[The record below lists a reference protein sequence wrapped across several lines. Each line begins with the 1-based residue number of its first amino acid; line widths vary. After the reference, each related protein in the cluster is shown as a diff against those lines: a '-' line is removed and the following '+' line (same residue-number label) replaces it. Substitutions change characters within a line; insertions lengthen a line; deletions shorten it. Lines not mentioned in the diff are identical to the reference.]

1 MQFLPDQYLRP
12 FIRHYLFL
20 ESTQQL
26 TGILRLFTDGSTG
39 VVFSLRGSLA
49 TDISHKTQLPNSF
62 LYGQISDF
70 QDLYTNSGF
79 SFIIVVFSPLGMK
92 QLTGVPAYEM
102 KNQITDAN
110 HLFPNISF
118 LTEELFE
125 SNNYENQIQLLN
137 LFFLKTYTIGITKD
151 ISIPISLMDIL
162 YKDKD
167 SGTIGNLVKRSGYS
181 ERHIERIFKEHIGI
195 SPKAFSN
202 IIRLHRFLRLLSHPN
217 ESDLS
222 MTSLGY
228 AANYFDQSHLIRE
241 FKKYTGITP
250 KQYMDKTQKL
260 ATNFLNINKP

>member
-1 MQFLPDQYLRP
+1 MQFLPDQYLQP

-39 VVFSLRGSLA
+39 VVFSLQGSLA
-49 TDISHKTQLPNSF
+49 TDLSHKTQLPGSF

-70 QDLYTNSGF
+70 WDLYTNSGF

-92 QLTGVPAYEM
+92 QLTGIPAYEM

-125 SNNYENQIQLLN
+125 SNNYEKQIQLLN
-137 LFFLKTYTIGITKD
+137 LFFLKTYTAGRAKD
-151 ISIPISLMDIL
+151 ISTPISLMDIL

-167 SGTIGNLVKRSGYS
+167 SGTISNLVKRSGYS

-195 SPKAFSN
+195 SPKAFSS

-217 ESDLS
+217 ESDS

-228 AANYFDQSHLIRE
+228 TANYFDQSHLIRE

>member
-1 MQFLPDQYLRP
+1 MQFLPDQYLQP

-39 VVFSLRGSLA
+39 VVFSLQGSLA
-49 TDISHKTQLPNSF
+49 TDLNHKTQLPGSF

-70 QDLYTNSGF
+70 RDLYTNSGF

-92 QLTGVPAYEM
+92 QLTGIPAYEM

-125 SNNYENQIQLLN
+125 SNNYEKQIQLLN
-137 LFFLKTYTIGITKD
+137 LFFLKTYTADRAKD
-151 ISIPISLMDIL
+151 ISTPISLMDIL

-167 SGTIGNLVKRSGYS
+167 SGTISNLVKCSGYS

-195 SPKAFSN
+195 SPKAFSS
-202 IIRLHRFLRLLSHPN
+202 IIRLHRFLKLLSHPN
-217 ESDLS
+217 ESDS

-228 AANYFDQSHLIRE
+228 TANYFDQSHLIRE

-260 ATNFLNINKP
+260 TTNFLNINKP